1 MKLCFALISSMVLA
15 TSVIADEIRFDWD
28 YTLSANTAEHRD
40 SALLGSPDEKS
51 TQIVDALLDL
61 QLEGY
66 GFTGLI
72 AAKANQIYSSDSS
85 QSYDGELIIQELF
98 WQGGVDL
105 FNTPIDLTLGKVRL
119 DWGVGYGYR
128 PLDVFKPYRRN
139 PVGIQVEEGTGV
151 AMASYFDMS
160 GEWSLVYSDSSWTQQ
175 KGSELE
181 DASEQQGLGFRRYAL
196 WGNSEWQMLAYY
208 DDVRQGLLGGSFV
221 TVLNDAWSVHSSV
234 LYQRKYHSYA
244 QGESNIPVNLVEEKD
259 GFQALVGL
267 NWANAVGNN
276 IILEYWYDSRSWSK
290 GEWNNAYDRVASL
303 SNHNELKPLASS
315 YAQGLNNANLVQHNV
330 MFHWSLD
337 STSWSQWV
345 WTNEILWLDNLTPTF
360 DLLYSPQ
367 DQGMIATQWL
377 NYRVYDSG
385 SASFSVELAARF
397 MTGDSES
404 LYANLSDKRMIFLN
418 LRGKF

>member
-1 MKLCFALISSMVLA
+1 MKQCFALISSTLLA
-15 TSVIADEIRFDWD
+15 ASVIADEMRFDWD
-28 YTLSANTAEHRD
+28 YTLSANTAVHRE
-40 SALLGSPDEKS
+40 SALLGSPNENS
-51 TQIVDALLDL
+51 TQSVDALIDL

-66 GFTGLI
+66 GLTGLI
-72 AAKANQIYSSDSS
+72 AAKGNQIYSSDSS
-85 QSYDGELIIQELF
+85 ESYDGELIIQELF
-98 WQGGVDL
+98 WQGSAEL
-105 FNTPIDLTLGKVRL
+105 FETPIDLTLGKVRL

-151 AMASYFDMS
+151 AMASYFDLS

-175 KGSELE
+175 DGSQLE
-181 DASEQQGLGFRRYAL
+181 EASQQQGVGLRRYVL
-196 WGNSEWQMLAYY
+196 SGDSEWQMLAYY

-221 TVLNDAWSVHSSV
+221 TVLNDAWSVHSSM
-234 LYQRKYHSYA
+234 LYQRKYQSYA
-244 QGESNIPVNLVEEKD
+244 QGEIYTPVNLVEVKD

-303 SNHNELKPLASS
+303 SNSNVLKPLASS

-337 STSWSQWV
+337 SSSWSQWS
-345 WTNEILWLDNLTPTF
+345 WSKELLWLDKLTPTF

-367 DQGMIATQWL
+367 DQGVIATQWL
-377 NYRVYDSG
+377 DYRVYDSG
-385 SASFSVELAARF
+385 SASFSAELAARF

-404 LYANLSDKRMIFLN
+404 VYANLSDKRMIFLN

>member
-40 SALLGSPDEKS
+40 SALLSSPDEKS

-181 DASEQQGLGFRRYAL
+181 DASELQGLGFRRYAL

-337 STSWSQWV
+337 STSWSQWA

-377 NYRVYDSG
+377 DYQVYDSG